1 MVSNEQK
8 YLVSLHLELPVDVRV
23 TSLFGTKTVRSLI
36 RSLKV
41 KLQDSTMAVRGASLR
56 AQPQSMN
63 VAPRTMNGFKD
74 S

>member
-8 YLVSLHLELPVDVRV
+8 YLVPLHLELPVDVRV

-41 KLQDSTMAVRGASLR
+41 KFQDSTMAVREASSENSLK
-56 AQPQSMN
+56 A
-63 VAPRTMNGFKD
+63 
-74 S
+74 